1 MREGRC
7 SGRGICPQTLGAT
20 VFGSRVY
27 VLNGQQLSLGPGGG
41 TLSSSLWAVPR
52 APKGLGLLC
61 PKGPRRSGQRCPPP
75 GPVCAA
81 CRSCTPRGP
90 GPGPGWARCGGR
102 GATTQPT
109 SEGRLGLGARKLP
122 ETGLRA
128 PDQAREGAHGWG
140 GLASSHV
147 SAHLQAKCPPP
158 PQPCVGW
165 RGLESPRGVGS
176 ECSPF
181 SRAGSSNPLADRQ
194 GLDSSWWALA
204 GGQGRKREGA
214 RLQVTGWQVGRDRG
228 ETCGWRGW
236 DWGWA
241 GGGWEGTRVEGAGR
255 PGRPGGGGLLI

>member
-1 MREGRC
+1 MPGLREGRC

-75 GPVCAA
+75 EPICAA

-140 GLASSHV
+140 GWPAAMCLPTCKLS
-147 SAHLQAKCPPP
+147 
-158 PQPCVGW
+158 
-165 RGLESPRGVGS
+165 
-176 ECSPF
+176 
-181 SRAGSSNPLADRQ
+181 
-194 GLDSSWWALA
+194 
-204 GGQGRKREGA
+204 A
-214 RLQVTGWQVGRDRG
+214 RLPLSPAWGGG
-228 ETCGWRGW
+228 AWRAPE
-236 DWGWA
+236 GWA
-241 GGGWEGTRVEGAGR
+241 RSAAPSLVQGAAT
-255 PGRPGGGGLLI
+255 L